1 MEWGTHFRRASF
13 DRHPFSITLGENIRN
28 RFMSHR
34 IPGRSVM
41 LAVQIFTLCF
51 VAACGRTDTS
61 QADEEQAAAVE
72 NVEAMAREH
81 AEDTAEPSEAVE
93 VEPQREVTGERLAYA
108 EVDNEL
114 VYGHFAFP
122 SDMIEP
128 LPAVI
133 MIHEWW
139 GLNDNIRAMAE
150 RLAAEGYIVLAV
162 DLFGGKSATRPEA
175 ARELMSRAVENRD
188 SLTSNIE
195 QAYAFVTETA
205 GAPRVASLGWC
216 FGGGWSLNTA
226 MLFPADLDAAVIY
239 YGQVTDDE
247 DKLSMLDVPI
257 LGLFGSEDRGI
268 KLESVRRFEEALERL
283 DKDYEIQVYEG
294 AGHAFANP
302 SGNNFNAEY
311 AEDAWKRTLDFLR
324 DRLAPGSG

>member
-1 MEWGTHFRRASF
+1 MSYC
-13 DRHPFSITLGENIRN
+13 IR
-28 RFMSHR
+28 
-34 IPGRSVM
+34 GRGAIVAIQLSM
-41 LAVQIFTLCF
+41 LCA
-51 VAACGRTDTS
+51 VAACDRPESGDG
-61 QADEEQAAAVE
+61 AEEQAAAVE

-81 AEDTAEPSEAVE
+81 ADDTAEPSEAVAA
-93 VEPQREVTGERLAYA
+93 EPRREVTAERLAYA
-108 EVDNEL
+108 EVDDEI

-139 GLNDNIRAMAE
+139 GLNDNIRAMADK
-150 RLAAEGYIVLAV
+150 LAAECYIVLAV
-162 DLFGGKSATRPEA
+162 DLFGGDVATDPGA
-175 ARELMSRAVENRD
+175 ARQLMLQAVENRD

-195 QAYAFVTETA
+195 QAYNFVSKIA

-226 MLFPADLDAAVIY
+226 MLYPGDLDAAVIY

-247 DKLSMLDVPI
+247 TRLSPLEVPI

-268 KLESVRRFEEALERL
+268 KVESVRRFEAALERL
-283 DKDYEIQVYEG
+283 GKDYEVHVYEG

-311 AEDAWKRTLDFLR
+311 ADDAWNRTLDFLR
-324 DRLAPGSG
+324 RNLAADSG

>member
-1 MEWGTHFRRASF
+1 MTYC
-13 DRHPFSITLGENIRN
+13 T
-28 RFMSHR
+28 
-34 IPGRSVM
+34 PGRGM
-41 LAVQIFTLCF
+41 MRAVQILMLCA
-51 VAACGRTDTS
+51 VAACGRTDTGPVG
-61 QADEEQAAAVE
+61 EEQAAAVE

-81 AEDTAEPSEAVE
+81 ADDTAEPSEAALA
-93 VEPQREVTGERLAYA
+93 EPQREVTAERLAYA
-108 EVDNEL
+108 EVDDEL

-150 RLAAEGYIVLAV
+150 RLAGEGYIVLAV
-162 DLFGGKSATRPEA
+162 DLFSGEA
-175 ARELMSRAVENRD
+175 ATDPGAARQLMLRAVENRD
-188 SLTSNIE
+188 SVMSNIE
-195 QAYAFVTETA
+195 QAYAFVSKTA

-247 DKLSMLDVPI
+247 DRLRPVEVPI

-268 KLESVRRFEEALERL
+268 KLESVRRFEGALERL
-283 DKDYEIQVYEG
+283 RKDFEIHVYEG

-302 SGNNFNAEY
+302 SGRNFNAEY
-311 AEDAWKRTLDFLR
+311 AEDAWNRTLGFLR
-324 DRLAPGSG
+324 DHLAADAG

>member
-1 MEWGTHFRRASF
+1 MTHFISGRGASVA
-13 DRHPFSITLGENIRN
+13 IQLL
-28 RFMSHR
+28 
-34 IPGRSVM
+34 V
-41 LAVQIFTLCF
+41 LCV
-51 VAACGRTDTS
+51 VAACGRPETG
-61 QADEEQAAAVE
+61 QGAEEQAAAVE

-81 AEDTAEPSEAVE
+81 ADDTAEPSEAVAAE
-93 VEPQREVTGERLAYA
+93 AQREVTAERLAYA
-108 EVDNEL
+108 EVDDEV

-162 DLFGGKSATRPEA
+162 DLFGGEVATDPGA
-175 ARELMSRAVENRD
+175 ARQLMLRAVENRE
-188 SLTSNIE
+188 SVTSNIE
-195 QAYAFVTETA
+195 QAYAFVSKTA
-205 GAPRVASLGWC
+205 GAPRVGSLGWC

-226 MLFPADLDAAVIY
+226 MLFPEDLDAAVIY

-247 DKLSMLDVPI
+247 TRLSPLQVPI

-268 KLESVRRFEEALERL
+268 KLDSVRRFEAALERL
-283 DKDYEIQVYEG
+283 GKHYDIQVYEG

-311 AEDAWKRTLDFLR
+311 AGDAWNRTLDFLR
-324 DRLAPGSG
+324 DHLVQDSG

>member
-1 MEWGTHFRRASF
+1 MT
-13 DRHPFSITLGENIRN
+13 DCT
-28 RFMSHR
+28 
-34 IPGRSVM
+34 PGRV
-41 LAVQIFTLCF
+41 AI
-51 VAACGRTDTS
+51 VAAQLIMLCAVAGCDRSETEPTAS
-61 QADEEQAAAVE
+61 EKAAAVE

-81 AEDTAEPSEAVE
+81 AEDTAEPSEAAL
-93 VEPQREVTGERLAYA
+93 VEPQREVTAERLAYA
-108 EVDNEL
+108 EVDDEL

-162 DLFGGKSATRPEA
+162 DLFGGKAATNPEA
-175 ARELMSRAVENRD
+175 ARQLMMRAVENRA
-188 SLTSNIE
+188 SVASNIE
-195 QAYAFVTETA
+195 QAYAFVTQTA

-226 MLFPADLDAAVIY
+226 LMFPEDLDAAVIY

-247 DKLSMLDVPI
+247 DKLSPLQVPI

-268 KLESVRRFEEALERL
+268 KVESVRRFEGALERL
-283 DKDYEIQVYEG
+283 RKDYDIHVYEG

-302 SGNNFNAEY
+302 SGNNFNAAY
-311 AEDAWKRTLDFLR
+311 AEDAWNRTLEFLGAH
-324 DRLAPGSG
+324 LTPEST